1 MSEFKEGQ
9 KVGVLIPNREHKCY
23 EFAIATIK
31 EYDGRTP
38 DWARASGDKARN
50 QDWYTVIL
58 DNDIE
63 TRVRAE
69 NISERL
75 YDTR

>member
-38 DWARASGDKARN
+38 DWARGSGDKARN